1 MSVPTRESLPPPQQ
15 TAASSTSPNYIY
27 DTRTMQPPPYTS
39 SSATRAP
46 PPPVQYARHTLSEV
60 LFHLG
65 GTFAPP
71 LTAAHRRPS
80 PTDLHTAADVLG
92 ELVEDWQ
99 GWMRTGVR
107 VVVASGRGANTVDK
121 GNNEPPPLT
130 TASALRLLTEAQRI
144 AQGLADT
151 AKVTRTIDKTRLDD
165 LVDDIRDVYEAV
177 GGDEDNDG
185 VPPDD
190 VRMRRRMPPP
200 NPMTFG
206 PVRAPMRGGGAPPMR
221 APPLPTPLTTPSIM
235 QHLTAIA
242 DWFDAFDDAPRT
254 PPLTTTMLR
263 FGADFSTMRA
273 YLVDVVSTDLR
284 ATAPVASVLQA
295 LHERFATAAAI
306 NTLNAVGL
314 RTSAYEVRDV
324 RQQIGTLMQTG
335 ILIND
340 RMVHVMNERANAD
353 LVQQWQSSVLP
364 DVFDVPLRTLADRF
378 LQAWSAV
385 FRALADD
392 DGDVAKAL
400 RPQDTSTWDKVIAVL
415 RALWEVVGV
424 GDRLVWVG
432 LVVVG

>member
-1 MSVPTRESLPPPQQ
+1 MSIPTLERLPPLRLP
-15 TAASSTSPNYIY
+15 AAPSTPPNYLY
-27 DTRTMQPPPYTS
+27 DRRTLQPPPFVTS
-39 SSATRAP
+39 PRV
-46 PPPVQYARHTLSEV
+46 PPPVQYANRTLSTV

-71 LTAAHRRPS
+71 LSAAHRRPS
-80 PTDLHTAADVLG
+80 SVDLQTAADVLG
-92 ELVEDWQ
+92 ELVQEWQ
-99 GWMRTGVR
+99 GWMRADVQ
-107 VVVASGRGANTVDK
+107 VVAPSGGDDD
-121 GNNEPPPLT
+121 NEDNDPLT
-130 TASALRLLTEAQRI
+130 TASALSLLTEAQRV
-144 AQGLADT
+144 AQGLANT
-151 AKVTRTIDKTRLDD
+151 AKVTRTIDKMQLDD
-165 LVDDIRDVYEAV
+165 LVDDIRDVYEAT
-177 GGDEDNDG
+177 GGESVQD
-185 VPPDD
+185 PPDTRPPRPA
-190 VRMRRRMPPP
+190 VQPPFARAPPP
-200 NPMTFG
+200 PT
-206 PVRAPMRGGGAPPMR
+206 
-221 APPLPTPLTTPSIM
+221 PLPTPLTTPTIM

-306 NTLNAVGL
+306 DTLNAVGL

-400 RPQDTSTWDKVIAVL
+400 RPQDTSAWDKVVAVL

-432 LVVVG
+432 LVVVALGVGLVVVG